1 MGYKVQMYSLCLTSV
16 LSNIQCTN
24 TFTVFSFI
32 TLEIISKIMAFG
44 NDIKVFT
51 CQEPQH
57 YIDISSN
64 EDDELMWDQWEVT
77 RKLTQDDIYPINPEA
92 LQEVGGAVLI
102 QEWEQSSIQC
112 TELQTTGDLVIN
124 DFYIPHLSPDS
135 EYCFT

>member
-1 MGYKVQMYSLCLTSV
+1 MGYQVQIYSLCLTSV

-24 TFTVFSFI
+24 TFIVFSFI

-51 CQEPQH
+51 CQEPHH

-64 EDDELMWDQWEVT
+64 EEDELMWDQWEVT
-77 RKLTQDDIYPINPEA
+77 RKLTQDDIYRINPEA
-92 LQEVGGAVLI
+92 RQEVGGTVLF

-124 DFYIPHLSPDS
+124 DFYIVHLSPDS